1 MPRLPD
7 LRAKGKVKKLELSNK
22 LCQMDEKLDKIQAAK
37 GSQRKPEEPDEF
49 DPSCDE
55 ENHLEILHSLY
66 HR

>member
-1 MPRLPD
+1 M
-7 LRAKGKVKKLELSNK
+7 LSNK

-37 GSQRKPEEPDEF
+37 GTQRKPEEPDEF